1 MKTDIGTVD
10 AILSGLGVSL
20 PVELLA
26 RLDIEEYL
34 DHLDHAVILAAGER
48 QRLGDLIRAAEHV
61 TSGQLEEALAE
72 QRKNGGHL
80 GDILIAKAALTE
92 RERAVLLEFQRRQ
105 TGEMPASGDFALG
118 NILVANGQIT
128 RAQLESAL
136 LGQASTGRRLGEELI
151 RAGHASKGQIES
163 GLLLQKKL
171 AACALAITV
180 GLAPLVAMVAM
191 VPAAEAAQTSAAIP
205 VSVRVVANTRMRT
218 IHQATQLRITGADV
232 ARGYVE
238 APAASRFLV
247 ATNSRSGYLLE
258 FHPIGDV
265 FESVHVGGLGNTIQ
279 LGADG
284 GAIVQRGLQ
293 IPDLTHELSFRF
305 TLRPG
310 AQPGSYPWP
319 LLLSVRTL

>member
-1 MKTDIGTVD
+1 MKTESGTVD
-10 AILSGLGVSL
+10 AILSGLGVSQ

-26 RLDIEEYL
+26 RLDIEEFL
-34 DHLDHAVILAAGER
+34 DHLDRAVTLVAGER
-48 QRLGDLIRAAEHV
+48 QRLGDLIRSAEHV

-72 QRKNGGHL
+72 QRKNGGYL

-105 TGEMPASGDFALG
+105 TAEMPVSVKFALG
-118 NILVANGQIT
+118 NILVANDQIS

-136 LGQASTGRRLGEELI
+136 FDQTSTGRRLGEELI
-151 RAGHASKGQIES
+151 RAGHASKGQIVS

-171 AACALAITV
+171 VACALAITL
-180 GLAPLVAMVAM
+180 GLAPLVAMVPT
-191 VPAAEAAQTSAAIP
+191 VEAAQTSAAIP
-205 VSVRVVANTRMRT
+205 VSVRVVANARMRT

-238 APAASRFLV
+238 APAALRFSV

-258 FHPIGDV
+258 FHPMRDV
-265 FESVHVGGLGNTIQ
+265 FKSVHVGGLGGTVQ
-279 LGADG
+279 LGSDG
-284 GAIVQRGLQ
+284 GAIIQRGLQ
-293 IPDLTHELSFRF
+293 FPDLTHELSFRF

-310 AQPGSYPWP
+310 ALPGSYPWP
-319 LLLSVRTL
+319 LQLSVRALT

>member
-1 MKTDIGTVD
+1 MKTDTRTVD
-10 AILSGLGVSL
+10 SVLSGLGVSL

-34 DHLDHAVILAAGER
+34 DHLDRAVSLVAGER

-72 QRKNGGHL
+72 QRKYGGHL

-105 TGEMPASGDFALG
+105 TGEMPVSGKFALG
-118 NILVANGQIT
+118 NILVANGQIS
-128 RAQLESAL
+128 RAQLDSAL
-136 LGQASTGRRLGEELI
+136 LDQASTGRRLGEELI
-151 RAGHASKGQIES
+151 KAGHASKGQIES

-171 AACALAITV
+171 VTCALAITV
-180 GLAPLVAMVAM
+180 GLAPLVAMV
-191 VPAAEAAQTSAAIP
+191 PAVEAAQTNAAIP
-205 VSVRVVANTRMRT
+205 VSVRVVANARLRT
-218 IHQATQLRITGADV
+218 THQATQLRISGADV

-238 APAASRFLV
+238 APAASRFSV
-247 ATNSRSGYLLE
+247 TTNSRSGYLME
-258 FHPIGDV
+258 FHPVGYI
-265 FESVHVGGLGNTIQ
+265 FESVHIEGLGNTVQ

-284 GAIVQRGLQ
+284 GAIIQRGPQ
-293 IPDLTHELSFRF
+293 SPDLTHELSFRF
-305 TLRPG
+305 TLHAG
-310 AQPGSYPWP
+310 ALPGSYPWP